1 VRGPRGSCVTL
12 ALVASTAAWLPAP
25 TARAVPDGWAGE
37 VLLDPTG
44 NDWEPAIA
52 ADPAGPRLYA
62 LVTRFGAPCADRC
75 PDPALFLL
83 ASADGGETWGSAHRL
98 CPCPGAAQ
106 QWDPQIEVAGDG
118 TVYAAWLQEEGP
130 WRVLFARSRDHGATW
145 SEPIAVSGPGWA
157 DKPAMAVSDDGRD
170 VYVAWSRAALFVAA
184 SHDGGSTWG
193 RRLQIGVSSR
203 FHAPWGM
210 AVAPDGTA
218 YVGATSDAPSFR
230 GPVHAMVFRS
240 ADGGASWS
248 GRVIDTVFTGA
259 DPFTTHPRVT
269 VAVDA
274 GGRASVV
281 YSGSTQAGGR
291 GRVWSSSSVDG
302 GGTWAPG
309 VELPTG
315 ATELGA
321 GFPAAV
327 GAEEGELRAWFMDD
341 RTGRWNTWYVRSTD
355 GGATWSTPV
364 RLSASGGG
372 AAYRDPLGFVS
383 PYGDYGEIDVDAS
396 GRTVAVWGEGIGPP
410 PGPGGS
416 WFAREA

>member
-1 VRGPRGSCVTL
+1 MRGPRGFSVTL

-25 TARAVPDGWAGE
+25 TARAVPDGWAGD

-118 TVYAAWLQEEGP
+118 TVYAAWLQKEGP
-130 WRVLFARSRDHGATW
+130 SPPRRSSART
-145 SEPIAVSGPGWA
+145 
-157 DKPAMAVSDDGRD
+157 
-170 VYVAWSRAALFVAA
+170 
-184 SHDGGSTWG
+184 
-193 RRLQIGVSSR
+193 
-203 FHAPWGM
+203 
-210 AVAPDGTA
+210 
-218 YVGATSDAPSFR
+218 
-230 GPVHAMVFRS
+230 
-240 ADGGASWS
+240 
-248 GRVIDTVFTGA
+248 
-259 DPFTTHPRVT
+259 
-269 VAVDA
+269 
-274 GGRASVV
+274 
-281 YSGSTQAGGR
+281 
-291 GRVWSSSSVDG
+291 
-302 GGTWAPG
+302 
-309 VELPTG
+309 
-315 ATELGA
+315 
-321 GFPAAV
+321 
-327 GAEEGELRAWFMDD
+327 
-341 RTGRWNTWYVRSTD
+341 
-355 GGATWSTPV
+355 TWSTPV

-372 AAYRDPLGFVS
+372 AAYRDSLGFVS
-383 PYGDYGEIDVDAS
+383 PCGDYGEIVVVAS